1 MNESGP
7 LVFVVDDDASTRDAL
22 ALLMRSVHLPVQEYA
37 SAADFLSAKRPDLPS
52 CLILDVRMPGL
63 SGLELQQQLTAAG
76 VDIPVIF
83 LTGHADVRMSV
94 RAMKAGAAEFLTK
107 PVGDQELIDAVHQAL
122 AVSRQA
128 RSSRAEVADLQRRFS
143 SLTPREKEVLQRV
156 IGGML
161 NKQIAGDLGLSLVT
175 VKLHRGHVMQKMQ
188 AGSVAELVK
197 MVQRLERVG

>member
-128 RSSRAEVADLQRRFS
+128 RSSRAEVADLQRRFA

>member
-1 MNESGP
+1 M
-7 LVFVVDDDASTRDAL
+7 FVVDDDASTRDAL